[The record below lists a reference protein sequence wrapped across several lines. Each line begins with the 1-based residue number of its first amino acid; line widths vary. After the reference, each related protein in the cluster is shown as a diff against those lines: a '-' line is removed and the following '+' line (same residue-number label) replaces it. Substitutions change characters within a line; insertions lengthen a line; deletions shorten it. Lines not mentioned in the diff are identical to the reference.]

1 MLASEFDCLAGVCMS
16 FNAEVNDIDQVTKQV
31 KISIPPET
39 FSKEFNTG
47 IVELMKTSKVNG
59 FRAGKA
65 PRQIVERL
73 HGERIKFEVAN
84 RLISKTLFDTIRERS
99 IDMIGDPDIDVPSI
113 EPGKELNFTAQI
125 SVFPKPEIE
134 GYETVAVEVQ
144 KREVTD
150 ADVDALVD
158 KLRES
163 KATTKKIE
171 NRTTAQEG
179 DVIDASLT
187 VKLESETEPSR
198 PEPLQIQIGKQ
209 MLPPELDSGIVGM
222 NLGELKV
229 IEGKVPDSH
238 RDEELR
244 GKPAT
249 YTVTLNAISEKVL
262 AEFDDAFVESLGREA
277 KTVSALRA
285 ELTKQ
290 LESENKKAIDND
302 AQVAILDKLTE
313 KNSFLVPQV
322 LIDQEIRSLLVR
334 FGMANPQQVDVDKID
349 VTRFREGLGDI
360 ATKRVRGSII
370 VDRIVEKEKLEA
382 TAEEFDKWC
391 TDFAVENKH
400 GVEDVK
406 RYFSSKERLGQQMAE
421 IAREKGLDF
430 LRSKAKITLV
440 DKVEEAPSEAGA
452 GDSAEKK
459 EKKPKKKKA
468 E

>member
-1 MLASEFDCLAGVCMS
+1 MLAGEFDCIAGVFMS

-65 PRQIVERL
+65 PRQIVERQ

-84 RLISKTLFDTIRERS
+84 RLISKTLFETIRERS

-113 EPGKELNFTAQI
+113 EPGKELNFTAKI

-134 GYETVAVEVQ
+134 GYDAVAVEVQ
-144 KREVTD
+144 RRDVAA
-150 ADVDALVD
+150 ADVDGLVE

-171 NRTTAQEG
+171 TRSVAQEG
-179 DVIDASLT
+179 DVVDASLT
-187 VKLESETEPSR
+187 VRLESEAESSR
-198 PEPLQIQIGKQ
+198 PEPLQIQIGKE

-222 NLGELKV
+222 SIGEEKI
-229 IEGKVPDSH
+229 IEGKVPESH
-238 RDEELR
+238 RDKELR
-244 GKPAT
+244 GQPAT
-249 YTVTLNAISEKVL
+249 YTVTLNGISEKVL
-262 AEFDDAFVESLGREA
+262 PEFDDAFVESLEREA
-277 KTVSALRA
+277 KTVSELRA
-285 ELTKQ
+285 DLTKQ
-290 LESENKKAIDND
+290 LETENKKALDND

-313 KNSFLVPQV
+313 KNEFLVPQI

-334 FGMANPQQVDVDKID
+334 FGMVNPQQVDVEKVD
-349 VTRFREGLGDI
+349 VTRFREGLREI
-360 ATKRVRGSII
+360 AIKRVRGSII
-370 VDRIVEKEKLEA
+370 VDRVVEKEKLTV

-391 TDFAVENKH
+391 TDFALENKH

-406 RYFSSKERLGQQMAE
+406 RYFSNKERLAPQMAE
-421 IAREKGLDF
+421 IAREKGLEF
-430 LRSKAKITLV
+430 LRSRAKITLV
-440 DKVEEAPSEAGA
+440 DKVEEAPSAAEVE
-452 GDSAEKK
+452 DSGEKEEKK
-459 EKKPKKKKA
+459 KE
-468 E
+468 